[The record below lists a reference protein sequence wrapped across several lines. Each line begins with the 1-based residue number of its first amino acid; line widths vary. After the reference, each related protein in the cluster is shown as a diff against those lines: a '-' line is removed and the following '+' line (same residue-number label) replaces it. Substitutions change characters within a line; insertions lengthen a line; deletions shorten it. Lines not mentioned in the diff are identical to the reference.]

1 LDGGKG
7 YPSGVQNSPFGSLGK
22 RIVAWAVLVLA
33 ALLALKVVAAIFFGV
48 LQAVFMVFLLVVA
61 AFGVLWALRHV

>member
-1 LDGGKG
+1 MAARATL
-7 YPSGVQNSPFGSLGK
+7 SGVQNSPFGSLGK
-22 RIVAWAVLVLA
+22 RIVAWVVLVLA

>member
-1 LDGGKG
+1 
-7 YPSGVQNSPFGSLGK
+7 VQNSPFGSLGK
-22 RIVAWAVLVLA
+22 RIVAWVVLVLA

-48 LQAVFMVFLLVVA
+48 LQAVFMVLLLVVA

>member
-1 LDGGKG
+1 ME
-7 YPSGVQNSPFGSLGK
+7 NSPFGALGK
-22 RIVAWAVLVLA
+22 RVVAWVVLILA

-48 LQAVFMVFLLVVA
+48 LQAIFMVCLLVVA

>member
-1 LDGGKG
+1 M
-7 YPSGVQNSPFGSLGK
+7 QNSPFGSLGK
-22 RIVAWAVLVLA
+22 RIVAWVVLVLA

-48 LQAVFMVFLLVVA
+48 LQAVFMVFLLVAA